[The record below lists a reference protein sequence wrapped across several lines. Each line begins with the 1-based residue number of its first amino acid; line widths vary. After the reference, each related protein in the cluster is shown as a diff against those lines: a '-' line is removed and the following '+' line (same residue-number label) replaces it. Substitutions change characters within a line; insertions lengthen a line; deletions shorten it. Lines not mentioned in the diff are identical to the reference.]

1 MPPTFKGFDV
11 KLHSAYRPFQIL
23 EGEGPVEGVVVAEFP
38 SMEEAKRQV
47 GISGSIAF
55 YCFLGLNRLKCK
67 IHLSQFIDIHRAQ
80 ATVLVVILPVKN

>member
-38 SMEEAKRQV
+38 SMEEAKRQGRNPKAALV
-47 GISGSIAF
+47 SWHFGI
-55 YCFLGLNRLKCK
+55 YRLLLLLGTKPIEMQN
-67 IHLSQFIDIHRAQ
+67 SSFA
-80 ATVLVVILPVKN
+80 VY